1 MEELKVIFVAVIVL
15 NVILIG
21 YTLSDRFFVSRLSDS
36 DLAMNFLGSVGVVTG
51 AGITPVLNGRAGGT
65 TWRK

>member
-36 DLAMNFLGSVGVVTG
+36 DLAMNFLGSVGVVTLVAIVVSLLSMLWG
-51 AGITPVLNGRAGGT
+51 VL
-65 TWRK
+65 